1 MAWRV
6 GRSWSERRCR
16 GNDDGCERNAEDDAP
31 GDLCWIDHVRTA
43 TGGSMRVH
51 LLFPC
56 KATAAGL
63 PTLVAKRPDVFL
75 SEFWRLPSRV
85 GENPREESGLPAH
98 AAFMGGMLFAF
109 SL

>member
-6 GRSWSERRCR
+6 GRSWSERWCR

-56 KATAAGL
+56 KAMAAGL
-63 PTLVAKRPDVFL
+63 ATLVAIRPDVFL
-75 SEFWRLPSRV
+75 F
-85 GENPREESGLPAH
+85 
-98 AAFMGGMLFAF
+98 
-109 SL
+109 